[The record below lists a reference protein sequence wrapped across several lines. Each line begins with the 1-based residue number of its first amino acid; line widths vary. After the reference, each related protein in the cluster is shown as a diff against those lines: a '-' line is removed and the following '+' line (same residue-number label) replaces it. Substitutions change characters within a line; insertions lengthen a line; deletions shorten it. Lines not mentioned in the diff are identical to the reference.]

1 MRQFSRNDPEYEHLM
16 ASTSKAVLIL
26 DTDLNFEAGN
36 EAAAALFR
44 CSRTS
49 IPARRAADFLPATQ
63 IGGIDS
69 VAAMHQAARAA
80 LADLPQSMLSQ
91 LLAADGAPFE
101 AIVQFEAVQLDGAPR
116 IVARIRNISRLREA
130 EQALSD
136 SEERLRQVLENTSA
150 VVFIKDPDG
159 KYLFVN
165 RRFCEMFNR
174 TQEELHG
181 AHDVDLFPPQIAAQL
196 RADDRR
202 VFQLRAAQEIEE
214 ALIVNG
220 QPCTYLAIKFPLLNG
235 AGDPYAI
242 CGIATDITGRKRSE
256 AALRSA
262 ALAVSTAEGDA
273 LFQELTRY
281 LATTLGVECAF
292 IARCITPEN
301 DRVRTLSI
309 YADGSFEPVMEY
321 GLPGTVCGTVV
332 GQEFRYIPEGV
343 QQVYGDDHTFMRLG
357 IQGYAAYPLTDSA
370 NTPLGLIAIMSQ
382 HPLGDRGLI
391 ESMLKIFSARASAEI
406 ERQRT
411 EEARRVSEASYQA
424 IFEAAEDAIF
434 VHDWDTGALV
444 DVNPKACALFGY
456 SAEEMKRITVGEIS
470 SGEHPYT
477 QAEALQRIQEAKA
490 GGPVRF
496 EWHRKNR
503 DGSLHWDEVCLKP
516 AVIAGK
522 PRVLAFTREVTER
535 KRAEDAL
542 RNAALAVSAVEG
554 AKVFEDL
561 VRQLSMTLDLDL
573 TFIAVF
579 ADEQQ
584 TRLRSLAT
592 WQDGRAY
599 PSHEYPVKHTPC
611 ETVVGKEFRAYA
623 DGVRQRFPLDLS
635 WPFAAESYAA
645 FPLFDRSGKALG
657 LIGAVDRKPVRDVAL
672 VESVLKIFGAR
683 AVAEIERGSAA
694 EQLRASEEQYRAIF
708 AASVDGMVVLDAEGS
723 IVDANPAFLSM
734 LDYTREQLVGAHPA
748 DVLTPDSPEIC
759 NDLALT
765 VMTGGPFHQ
774 ECRARRGTGEF
785 VDIEVRGAQMHYHGK
800 PHLLVII
807 RDITARKRAETERAQ
822 LEAQLRQAQKMEAI
836 GHLTGGIA
844 HDFNNILTSIMG
856 YLVLATERQV
866 DMGDTKLG
874 KYLDQ
879 AQLSA
884 NRARDLIRQMLT
896 FSRGQRGE
904 RKAVALPALLKES
917 VKLLRSTLPSTVA
930 LRTIL
935 DEDVPAAMLD
945 SVQMDQVLM
954 NLCINARDAMNGAG
968 TIRLSLQLAES
979 IEHDC
984 ASCRKRVRTGRMI
997 ELAVR
1002 DSGPGIQPEVLERMF
1017 DPFFTTK
1024 AVGQGSGMGLATVH
1038 GIVHEHG
1045 GHILVDTAPGRGTT
1059 FRIMLPP
1066 VELATVETMLPAAS
1080 APERVGRERL
1090 SGRVLLVDDEALV
1103 RQFMSELLSGWGLE
1117 VTAHENAVAALD
1129 DIERDP
1135 SRYDLVITDQTMPGM
1150 TGLELACS
1158 LVALCPR
1165 LPVVLYTGYGDNL
1178 QHEDL
1183 ERCKV
1188 QALLPKPVDPVALRA
1203 LVVRML
1209 SSTPE
1214 AAAAAG

>member
-1 MRQFSRNDPEYEHLM
+1 MRHFSRTDPEYEHLI
-16 ASTSKAVLIL
+16 ASSSKAVVIL
-26 DTDLNFEAGN
+26 DPDLNFEDCN
-36 EAAAALFR
+36 EAAAMLFR
-44 CSRTS
+44 CTRASM
-49 IPARRAADFLPATQ
+49 PARRAADFLPATQ
-63 IGGIDS
+63 LGGIDS

-80 LADLPQSMLSQ
+80 LSDLPQSMLSQ

-101 AIVQFEAVQLDGAPR
+101 AIVQFEAVKLDGTLR
-116 IVARIRNISRLREA
+116 IVARIRNMSRLREA

-150 VVFIKDPDG
+150 VVFIKDPAG

-165 RRFCEMFNR
+165 RRFCEMFGR

-181 AHDVDLFPPQIAAQL
+181 AHDMDLFPPQVAAQL

-202 VFQLRAAQEIEE
+202 VFQMRAAQEIEE

-220 QPCTYLAIKFPLLNG
+220 QPCTYMAIKFPLLNG
-235 AGDPYAI
+235 SGDPYAI

-292 IARCITPEN
+292 IARCSTPDN

-309 YADGSFEPVMEY
+309 YADGGFEPAMEY
-321 GLPGTVCGTVV
+321 DLPGTVCGTVV

-343 QQVYGDDHTFMRLG
+343 QHVYASDPTFIRLG
-357 IQGYAAYPLTDSA
+357 VQGYAAYPLSDS
-370 NTPLGLIAIMSQ
+370 NGKPLGLIAVMSR
-382 HPLGDRGLI
+382 HPLGDRQLI

-406 ERQRT
+406 ERQRS

-434 VHDWDTGALV
+434 VHDWETGALV
-444 DVNPKACALFGY
+444 DVNPKASALFGY
-456 SAEEMKRITVGEIS
+456 GADELKRMTVGDIS

-477 QAEALQRIQEAKA
+477 QEEAARRIREAKA

-554 AKVFEDL
+554 DKIYEDL
-561 VRQLSMTLDLDL
+561 ARQLSITLDLDL
-573 TFIAVF
+573 AFIAVF
-579 ADEQQ
+579 ADEAQ
-584 TRLRSLAT
+584 TMLRSLAL
-592 WQDGRAY
+592 WRDGR
-599 PSHEYPVKHTPC
+599 PGPILEYPVKGTPC
-611 ETVVGKEFRAYA
+611 ETVVANEFQAYV
-623 DGVRQRFPLDLS
+623 DGVRHRFPTDLS

-645 FPLFDRSGKALG
+645 FPLFDRAGNPLG
-657 LIGAVDRKPVRDVAL
+657 LIGAVDRKPLRDVAL
-672 VESVLKIFGAR
+672 VESVLKIFAAR

-708 AASVDGMVVLDAEGS
+708 AASVDGMVVLDADGA
-723 IVDANPAFLSM
+723 IVDANPAFVAM
-734 LDYTREQLVGAHPA
+734 LGYRREELVGAHPG
-748 DVLTPDSPEIC
+748 DVLSPENPAVC
-759 NDLALT
+759 NALAHT
-765 VMTGGPFHQ
+765 VMGGGPFHQ
-774 ECRARRGTGEF
+774 ECRARRHGGEM
-785 VDIEVRGAQMHYHGK
+785 VDIEVRGAKMHYHGR
-800 PHLLVII
+800 PHLLAIV
-807 RDITARKRAETERAQ
+807 RDITARKRAESERAQ

-866 DMGDTKLG
+866 DMGDSKLG

-884 NRARDLIRQMLT
+884 SRARDLIRQMLT

-904 RKAVALPALLKES
+904 RKPVALPGLVKES
-917 VKLLRSTLPSTVA
+917 VKLLRSTLPSTVT
-930 LRTIL
+930 LRTVL
-935 DEDVPAAMLD
+935 DDDVPAALID
-945 SVQMDQVLM
+945 GVQMDQVLM
-954 NLCINARDAMNGAG
+954 NLCINARDAMHGTG
-968 TIRLSLQLAES
+968 TIRLSLQLAENAD
-979 IEHDC
+979 HDC
-984 ASCRKRVRTGRMI
+984 ASCRKRVRSARMI
-997 ELAVR
+997 ELAVH
-1002 DSGPGIQPEVLERMF
+1002 DSGGGIPPEVRERMF

-1024 AVGQGSGMGLATVH
+1024 AVGQGSGMGLSTVH

-1045 GHILVDTAPGRGTT
+1045 GHIVVDSAPDRGTV
-1059 FRIMLPP
+1059 FRILLPP
-1066 VELATVETMLPAAS
+1066 VAQA
-1080 APERVGRERL
+1080 APEAPLPVAPTASRAARRAL
-1090 SGRVLLVDDEALV
+1090 RGRVLLVDDEPLV
-1103 RQFMSELLSGWGLE
+1103 RQFMSELLQGWGLE
-1117 VTAHENAVAALD
+1117 VSAHENALPARE
-1129 DIERDP
+1129 DIETDP

-1150 TGLELACS
+1150 TGLELAC
-1158 LVALCPR
+1158 R
-1165 LPVVLYTGYGDNL
+1165 LIELRPDLPIVLYTGYGDNL
-1178 QHEDL
+1178 HNAEL
-1183 ERCKV
+1183 ERCGV
-1188 QALLPKPVDPVALRA
+1188 QAVLPKPVDPAALRA
-1203 LVVRML
+1203 LLMRML
-1209 SSTPE
+1209 MPSAE
-1214 AAAAAG
+1214 ATG

>member
-1 MRQFSRNDPEYEHLM
+1 MRKFSRQDPEYQHLI
-16 ASTSKAVLIL
+16 ASSSKAVVVL
-26 DTDLNFEAGN
+26 DPDLNFEDCN

-44 CSRTS
+44 CARASM
-49 IPARRAADFLPATQ
+49 PARRAADFLPATQ

-91 LLAADGAPFE
+91 LLAADGTPFE
-101 AIVQFEAVQLDGAPR
+101 AIVQFEAVRLDGSAR

-136 SEERLRQVLENTSA
+136 SEERLRQVLENTTA

-165 RRFCEMFNR
+165 RRFCEMFGR

-202 VFQLRAAQEIEE
+202 VFQMRAAQEIEE

-220 QPCTYLAIKFPLLNG
+220 QPCTYMAIKFPLLNG
-235 AGDPYAI
+235 AGDPYAL

-262 ALAVSTAEGDA
+262 ALAVSTAEGEA
-273 LFQELTRY
+273 LFEELTRY

-292 IARCITPEN
+292 IARCVTPEN

-343 QQVYGDDHTFMRLG
+343 QHVYADDPTFMRLG
-357 IQGYAAYPLTDSA
+357 ITGYAAYPLSDSA
-370 NTPLGLIAIMSQ
+370 NTPLGLIAIMSR
-382 HPLGDRGLI
+382 HTLGDRGLI

-456 SAEEMKRITVGEIS
+456 SAEEMTHLSMGDIS

-477 QAEALQRIQEAKA
+477 QDEALRRIQEAKA

-496 EWHRKNR
+496 EWHRRNR

-516 AVIAGK
+516 AVIAGR
-522 PRVLAFTREVTER
+522 PRVLAFTREITER

-554 AKVFEDL
+554 DKVYEDL
-561 VRQLSMTLDLDL
+561 ARQLSMTLNLDL

-579 ADEQQ
+579 ADEAR
-584 TRLRSLAT
+584 TTLRSLAL
-592 WQDGRAY
+592 WRDGRAY
-599 PSHEYPVKHTPC
+599 PTWTYGVKSSPC
-611 ETVVGKEFRAYA
+611 ETVVANEFRAYV
-623 DGVRQRFPLDLS
+623 DRVRERFPDDLS

-645 FPLFDRSGKALG
+645 FPLFDRSGNPLG
-657 LIGAVDRKPVRDVAL
+657 VIGAVDRKPLRDVPL
-672 VESVLKIFGAR
+672 VESVLKIFAAR

-708 AASVDGMVVLDAEGS
+708 AASVDGMLVLDAAGS
-723 IVDANPAFLSM
+723 TVDVNPAFLAM
-734 LDYTREQLVGAHPA
+734 LGYPREQLVGAHPA
-748 DVLTPDSPEIC
+748 DVLSPDSPETC
-759 NDLALT
+759 NALALT
-765 VMTGGPFHQ
+765 LQTGGPFHQ
-774 ECRARRGTGEF
+774 ECRARRGNGET
-785 VDIEVRGAQMHYHGK
+785 VEIEVRGAQMHYHGR
-800 PHLLVII
+800 PHLLAIV
-807 RDITARKRAETERAQ
+807 RDITSRKRAESDRAQ

-866 DMGDTKLG
+866 DMGDAKLG
-874 KYLDQ
+874 NYLDQ
-879 AQLSA
+879 AQVSA
-884 NRARDLIRQMLT
+884 SRARDLIRQMLT

-904 RKAVALPALLKES
+904 RKAVSLPGLLKES
-917 VKLLRSTLPSTVA
+917 VKLLRSTLPSTVT

-935 DEDVPAAMLD
+935 NEDVPAAMID

-954 NLCINARDAMNGAG
+954 NLCINAHDAMDGAG
-968 TIRLSLQLAES
+968 TIRLSLGLVES
-979 IEHDC
+979 IEYDC
-984 ASCRKRVRTGRMI
+984 ASCRKPVRAERMI
-997 ELAVR
+997 ELAVQ
-1002 DSGPGIQPEVLERMF
+1002 DSGPGIEPEVRDRMF

-1045 GHILVDTAPGRGTT
+1045 GHIVVDTVSGRGTT
-1059 FRIMLPP
+1059 FRILLPP
-1066 VELATVETMLPAAS
+1066 VTHAAQAASVPAAES
-1080 APERVGRERL
+1080 VARVDRHLL
-1090 SGRVLLVDDEALV
+1090 SGRMLLVEDEPLV

-1117 VTAHENAVAALD
+1117 VSAHENGAAALD
-1129 DIERDP
+1129 EIGRD
-1135 SRYDLVITDQTMPGM
+1135 SGRYDLVITDQTMPGM
-1150 TGLELACS
+1150 TGLELAC
-1158 LVALCPR
+1158 ALMELRPG
-1165 LPVVLYTGYGDNL
+1165 LPVILYTGYGDDL
-1178 QHEDL
+1178 QHAEL
-1183 ERCKV
+1183 ERCGI
-1188 QALLPKPVDPVALRA
+1188 QAVLPKPLDAAALRSL
-1203 LVVRML
+1203 LVRTLAPTAEVA
-1209 SSTPE
+1209 E
-1214 AAAAAG
+1214 